1 MTTKENLIYLD
12 LPEGNP
18 GMFYLG
24 VFFIALNSIN
34 GFFVVDFKKMRTG
47 RMEFVMPTD

>member
-1 MTTKENLIYLD
+1 MIIKENLIYFD
-12 LPEGNP
+12 LLEGNL

-24 VFFIALNSIN
+24 VFFIVFNSIN

-47 RMEFVMPTD
+47 RMEFVMFID